1 MRKSILV
8 FVLILLFQV
17 PALDAQ
23 ARTHLSK
30 DPGVESAKALMKQH
44 RYVEALRILRPL
56 AAKRPDKKEVF
67 FLIGL
72 SAIEASRRLPASKET
87 VKTAL
92 LDEAVANLRAILIN
106 NPGLVRVRLEL
117 ARAFYFKREDALA
130 REHFERVLAGKPP
143 RTVVANINRFL
154 NIMRARKR
162 WRTYFG
168 FSIAPDTNISSV
180 SDSEIIYIH
189 DLPFRRD
196 AFEGESSGV
205 GLILWGG
212 GEYQHP
218 LGERLRL
225 RLGADLSRREYEG
238 NAFDQMFASVHAGPR
253 WRVGPATELSLLGSA
268 RRRWT
273 GGEIL
278 KDSLLDD
285 DAHNDT
291 SLGARLEIDH
301 RVSRRLFARVRTS
314 WHERTHENRDFL
326 DGPILDLSLSGYW
339 LATSTIRTHATVGYG
354 RERPDSQR
362 WRNKTGWA
370 RLGASI
376 ALPYGF
382 TVGGSGEMRWTNYE
396 GGWFPFTTD
405 NSSREDRT
413 RILQASVFNRVFT
426 VFGFSPQLV
435 VVNEERASNA
445 QLYDYK
451 RTRAELRFVRQF

>member
-1 MRKSILV
+1 MRKSILA
-8 FVLILLFQV
+8 FVLILLLHV

-23 ARTHLSK
+23 ARSHVSK
-30 DPGVESAKALMKQH
+30 DPRVENARALMKQRRH
-44 RYVEALRILRPL
+44 IEALRILRPL
-56 AAKRPDKKEVF
+56 AKGHRDRTGVL

-72 SAIEASRRLPASKET
+72 SAIEAARRLPASKEKE
-87 VKTAL
+87 KTAL
-92 LDEAVANLRAILIN
+92 LDEAIAALRAILIN
-106 NPGLVRVRLEL
+106 RPGLVRVRLEL
-117 ARAFYFKREDALA
+117 ARAFFFKREDGLS

-143 RTVVANINRFL
+143 PLVAKNVRRFL
-154 NIMRARKR
+154 TAMRARRR

-168 FSIAPDTNISSV
+168 FSIAPDTNISAV

-189 DLPFRRD
+189 DLPFRRN

-218 LGERLRL
+218 LGKRLRL
-225 RLGADLSRREYEG
+225 RLGADVSRREYEG
-238 NAFDQMFASVHAGPR
+238 NEFDQMFVSLHAGPR
-253 WRVGPATELSLLGSA
+253 WRAAANTELSLLGSA

-273 GGEIL
+273 GGEIQ
-278 KDSLLDD
+278 DSVVDN

-291 SLGARLEIDH
+291 ALGARFEVNH
-301 RVSRRLFARVRTS
+301 RFTRKLTARGRAS
-314 WHERTHENRDFL
+314 WHERTYEEREHL
-326 DGPILDLSLSGYW
+326 DGSSLAASLGGAW

-354 RERPDSQR
+354 RERTESQR

-382 TVGGSGEMRWTNYE
+382 TVGGSGEMRWTQYE
-396 GGWFPFTTD
+396 GGWFPFTRD
-405 NSSREDRT
+405 DSSREDRT
-413 RILQASVFNRVFT
+413 RIVQASVFNRVFT

-435 VVNEERASNA
+435 VVNEARESNA